1 MDAKQISLALILSAW
16 GTLAQEAPQITFGT
30 TVVSSAG
37 FQGKLF
43 HLKVDT
49 DFLPRLDKMRPVGTI
64 YTNAIRIPAQ
74 AFQAGFPGITE
85 RFEWFGILYTA
96 KIWVETE
103 GRYGFGLL
111 SDDGSKLKVDNK
123 LLIDNDGIHGPQ
135 RLDASAV
142 LTRGVHDL
150 EVAYFQGPRFHLA
163 LELSVMPPDEA
174 WKILN
179 TNDFPAPSGTM
190 QLPAGKIQSIK
201 SASNFGNEAAPPRPF
216 RP

>member
-1 MDAKQISLALILSAW
+1 MNAQQICLALILFV
-16 GTLAQEAPQITFGT
+16 GGILAQEPPQITFGT
-30 TVVSSAG
+30 TVVSSSG
-37 FQGKLF
+37 FEGKIF
-43 HLKVDT
+43 HLKADT

-64 YTNAIRIPAQ
+64 YTPTISIPPQ
-74 AFQAGFPGITE
+74 AFQGGFPGITE

-96 KIWVETE
+96 KIWVEKE
-103 GRYGFGLL
+103 GRYGFALM
-111 SDDGSKLKVDNK
+111 SDDGSKLKVDHK

-163 LELSVMPPDEA
+163 LELSIMPPDEA

-179 TNDFPAPSGTM
+179 TSDFPAPSGTM
-190 QLPAGKIQSIK
+190 QLQAGKIQSIK
-201 SASNFGNEAAPPRPF
+201 SASNFRQEGPLRPPRP
-216 RP
+216 